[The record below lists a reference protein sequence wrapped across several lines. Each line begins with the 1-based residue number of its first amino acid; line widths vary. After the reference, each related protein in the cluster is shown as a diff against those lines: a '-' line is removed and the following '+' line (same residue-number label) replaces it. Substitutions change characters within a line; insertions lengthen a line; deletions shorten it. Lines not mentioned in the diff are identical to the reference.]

1 MHKVEKYMIHD
12 FQIINDLGLLHPCE
26 IAIIEE
32 TMNVAAYYKKLTL
45 FCDTYDVVQVN
56 AGKDC

>member
-1 MHKVEKYMIHD
+1 MIHD